1 MLLRMRKNQN
11 LQNVTSGK
19 VEGGRAT
26 SENHLEALKT
36 FKHKITNSTKRDK
49 NVCPYR
55 NLNVAIHSIS
65 QVEVSQCPSMNRQA
79 KY

>member
-11 LQNVTSGK
+11 LQMLPVGRWR
-19 VEGGRAT
+19 GGRAT

-36 FKHKITNSTKRDK
+36 SSTKRDK
-49 NVCPYR
+49 NACPYR
-55 NLNVAIHSIS
+55 NLNVAIHSVS
-65 QVEVSQCPSMNRQA
+65 QVEVSQCLSMNRQA